1 MIRYILIAIL
11 LYLGYLI
18 IRSVLRNILDNK
30 ARNQNAAE
38 KKSKRSYNLNDAED
52 AEFREV
58 NKD

>member
-11 LYLGYLI
+11 VYLGYLI

-30 ARNQNAAE
+30 ARNQNGAD
-38 KKSKRSYNLNDAED
+38 KKSKRTYNLNDAED

>member
-11 LYLGYLI
+11 VYLGYLI

-30 ARNQNAAE
+30 ARKQSEAE
-38 KKSKRSYNLNDAED
+38 KKSKRTYNLNDAED

>member
-11 LYLGYLI
+11 LYLAYLI

-30 ARNQNAAE
+30 VKKQSGAE
-38 KKSKRSYNLNDAED
+38 KKSKRTYNLNDAED

>member
-18 IRSVLRNILDNK
+18 IRSILRNILDKNAGK
-30 ARNQNAAE
+30 QNGAD
-38 KKSKRSYNLNDAED
+38 KKSKRTYNLNDAED